1 MIEVL
6 SGRYGTCDGVSRRS
20 FVRVGCLGFAGLNLA
35 DLFKIRARA
44 GQTKST
50 REGSAVIQI
59 FLGGGP
65 SQIDTFDP
73 KPSAP
78 TEFRGAFRAI
88 STNVPGVS
96 VSELFPRLAKN
107 LDKVSIVRSLRHST
121 ADHGSGSHWVMTGYP
136 APQALLRTN
145 ARPSTGSIAA
155 KLRGG
160 LGSGVPPYV
169 ALPDNPSF
177 ANAAYLGP
185 AYNPFTLTGDPTKT
199 LRVRDLDPAPGI
211 TLERLDDRRRLLQ
224 ELDSIDRSRDDS
236 GMMEGLDEFYAQAY
250 QLITDPKARRA
261 FDLSAEPAK
270 VRERYGMTSVG
281 QSCLL
286 ARRLIEAGTT
296 FVTVADGGWDHHD
309 NIPKRCRIL
318 APMLDSALS
327 ALVSD
332 LSDRGLSTRVLVVV
346 WGEFGRTPRVNRSAG
361 RDHWPGA
368 MSAILAGGGLKTGI
382 VVGSTGSKGEF
393 PVERP
398 LGPEDVIQTM
408 YHVLGIDP
416 NHEFIDDSGRP
427 ARVLNQ
433 GAPIPEL
440 I

>member
-1 MIEVL
+1 MINL
-6 SGRYGTCDGVSRRS
+6 ISGRYGTCDGISRRS
-20 FVRVGCLGFAGLNLA
+20 FIRVGCLGLAGLNLA
-35 DLFKIRARA
+35 DVLRMRARA
-44 GQTKST
+44 GVSKST
-50 REGSAVIQI
+50 REDAAVIQI

-65 SQIDTFDP
+65 SHIDTFDP

-88 STNVPGVS
+88 GTEVPGVI
-96 VSELFPRLAKN
+96 VSELFPQLAKN
-107 LDKVSIVRSLRHST
+107 LDKVSIIRSLRHTT

-136 APQALLRTN
+136 APQGILRTN

-155 KLRGG
+155 KLHGG
-160 LGSGVPPYV
+160 RESGIPAYIT
-169 ALPDNPSF
+169 LPDDPPFS
-177 ANAAYLGP
+177 NAAYLGP
-185 AYNPFTLTGDPTKT
+185 GYNPFTLKGDPTKT

-211 TLERLDDRRRLLQ
+211 SLSRLDDRRRLLR
-224 ELDSIDRSRDDS
+224 ELDAIDRSRDAD
-236 GMMEGLDEFYAQAY
+236 GTLEGIDEFYAQAY
-250 QLITDPKARRA
+250 QLTTNTNARKA
-261 FDLSAEPAK
+261 FDLTSEPSK
-270 VRERYGMTSVG
+270 IRNRYGKTRVG

-286 ARRLIEAGTT
+286 ARRLIEAGAK

-309 NIPKRCRIL
+309 NISKQCRIQAPPLDAAL
-318 APMLDSALS
+318 A
-327 ALVSD
+327 ALVAD
-332 LSDRGLSTRVLVVV
+332 LDERGLSNRVLVVV

-368 MSAILAGGGLKTGI
+368 MSAIVAGGGLKTGV
-382 VVGSTGSKGEF
+382 VVGSTGSKGEY

-408 YHVLGIDP
+408 YHVLGINP

-427 ARVLNQ
+427 VRILNQ
-433 GAPIPEL
+433 GSPIAEL